1 MRDRADHTLD
11 APLRYSSGEFRA
23 SRVFIGSLN
32 LAPRAVVHITE
43 IGVVFESTEIGSGM
57 GEWFDENIGKLAFRL
72 EFKKDKNGT
81 ERIIWHGVENGK
93 PILFDT
99 DPYTGFWRRF
109 GVGFM
114 GLLPIES
121 QL

>member
-1 MRDRADHTLD
+1 M
-11 APLRYSSGEFRA
+11 
-23 SRVFIGSLN
+23 
-32 LAPRAVVHITE
+32 
-43 IGVVFESTEIGSGM
+43 VFESTEIGSGM
-57 GEWFDENIGKLAFRL
+57 GAWFDENVDRLAFRL
-72 EFKKDKNGT
+72 KLKKDDAGT
-81 ERIIWHGVENGK
+81 ERIIWHGMENGK
-93 PILFDT
+93 PIVFEN

>member
-1 MRDRADHTLD
+1 
-11 APLRYSSGEFRA
+11 LR
-23 SRVFIGSLN
+23 IGSLN
-32 LAPRAVVHITE
+32 LDPRAVVHNTE

-57 GEWFDENIGKLAFRL
+57 GEWFDENIDRLAFRL

-81 ERIIWHGVENGK
+81 ERIVWHGMEDGK
-93 PILFDT
+93 PIVFDT